1 MIGQVDVKSSPVY
14 FYVQREAYYFN
25 TTNTPIPFDRERLN
39 IGGAM
44 NLTSGIFTA
53 PRDGIYFFAF
63 TGLAWLP
70 ASSSQAILSV
80 SMNLNVPGTGSISGR
95 ADDVGT
101 DGQYETTSWQSTFNL
116 AVGDQIWLEIY
127 SLSKGVYLY
136 GNYQT
141 HFSGY
146 LMEEKIAVV

>member
-1 MIGQVDVKSSPVY
+1 
-14 FYVQREAYYFN
+14 
-25 TTNTPIPFDRERLN
+25 
-39 IGGAM
+39 M

-116 AVGDQIWLEIY
+116 AAGDQIWLEIY